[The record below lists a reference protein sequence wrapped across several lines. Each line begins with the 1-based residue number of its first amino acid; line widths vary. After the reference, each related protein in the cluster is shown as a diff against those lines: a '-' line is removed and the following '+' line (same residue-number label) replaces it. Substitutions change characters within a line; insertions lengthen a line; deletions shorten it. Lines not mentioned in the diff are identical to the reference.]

1 MQLDPVRLRDITF
14 AAIDVTPRTTW
25 VFARITD
32 SEGVAAEVE
41 ITGGGPAEDVV
52 RRTGEAVAALS
63 RVAIHD
69 ESDVPRALGVD
80 DGALRTDLT
89 AATVVSGLR
98 TAVLLIQAQKRG
110 ISLAEA
116 LGGAPP
122 GSVDLYANIN
132 RGLLA
137 PDRSAAAFARLA
149 ERAVSEGFR
158 AVKCAPFD
166 EVTPG
171 CGTAEAAHLARA
183 GINRVAAVRQAVGGD
198 VTLMVDC
205 HSRFDVESA
214 VAVAGELAELG
225 VVWFEE
231 PVDPSADPAGLA
243 QIAERVPM
251 PLAGGEHG
259 YGEDFFAGLTNE
271 ATIGIVMP
279 DVKFCG
285 GAGVAARTGNAATA
299 AGRGVSLHCPSGP
312 LSLLASG
319 HVTAA
324 IPGAMRLEH
333 AVYEADWRASLLV
346 PSEPVG
352 DGHLRLANAPG
363 LGAELD
369 WELLERF
376 GRVWRAS

>member
-1 MQLDPVRLRDITF
+1 LQLDPVRLHEVEF

-25 VFARITD
+25 VFARIMGSD
-32 SEGVAAEVE
+32 GAVAEVE
-41 ITGGGPAEDVV
+41 ITGGGPVEDIV
-52 RRTGEAVAALS
+52 RRTAEAVTTLDGASIA
-63 RVAIHD
+63 D
-69 ESDVPRALGVD
+69 EADVPRALGVD
-80 DGALRTDLT
+80 DGALQADMA
-89 AATVVSGLR
+89 AATVVSALR
-98 TAVLLIQAQKRG
+98 TAVLIMQAQKRG

-116 LGGAPP
+116 LGGGPP
-122 GSVDLYANIN
+122 RDVALYANIN

-137 PDRSAAAFARLA
+137 PERTPSDFARLA
-149 ERAVSEGFR
+149 ERAVTEGFR

-171 CGTAEAAHLARA
+171 CGTAEAMRLARA
-183 GINRVAAVRQAVGGD
+183 GINRVAAVRQSIGSD
-198 VTLMVDC
+198 VSLMVDC

-214 VAVAGELAELG
+214 VAVAGKLAELG
-225 VVWFEE
+225 VAWFEE
-231 PVDPSADPAGLA
+231 PVDPSRDPAGLA
-243 QIAERVPM
+243 QIAGLVPM

-259 YGEDFFAGLTNE
+259 YGEDFFTGLTRE

-285 GAGVAARTGNAATA
+285 GAGVAARAGRAAIA

-312 LSLLASG
+312 ISLLTSG

-324 IPGAMRLEH
+324 VPGAMRLEH

-346 PSEPVG
+346 PSEPVA
-352 DGHLRLANAPG
+352 DGHLHLTSAPG

-369 WELLERF
+369 WGLFQRA